1 MSERQR
7 HYRQRVPNPGL
18 NPVAQETLHML
29 FKGLTYQEIAG
40 VRCRSFKT
48 VQNTVRT
55 LLQKTG
61 TRNTRELIYEAFT
74 RDWLQ
79 APKRYVE

>member
-1 MSERQR
+1 MNARG
-7 HYRQRVPNPGL
+7 HYRPRKPNPGL
-18 NPVAQETLHML
+18 NPVAQETLQML
-29 FKGLTYQEIAG
+29 FKGLTYQEIAD

-48 VQNTVRT
+48 VQQTVRA
-55 LLQKTG
+55 LIQKTG
-61 TRNTRELIYEAFT
+61 TRNSRELIYEAFT